1 MFREMRRFKQQLS
14 EEECAELLRTVPRGV
29 LSVCGDDGYPYGV
42 PMDFVCADG
51 KLYFHCA
58 KEGHK
63 LDAILRN
70 DKVSFCIM
78 DEGYRDAGD
87 WALRIRSVI
96 VFGRMRVLEDAEERI
111 TRLRQLGQKY
121 YPDAESVESEI
132 ERDAARAVVLEL
144 TPEHITGKRV
154 HEK

>member
-1 MFREMRRFKQQLS
+1 MFREMRRFKQKLS

-132 ERDAARAVVLEL
+132 DRDAARAVVLEL
-144 TPEHITGKRV
+144 TPAHITGKRV

>member
-51 KLYFHCA
+51 KLFFHCA

-78 DEGYRDAGD
+78 DEGYRDEGD

>member
-96 VFGRMRVLEDAEERI
+96 VFGRMRVLKDAEERI

-121 YPDAESVESEI
+121 YPDTESVESEI
-132 ERDAARAVVLEL
+132 DRDAARAVVLEL
-144 TPEHITGKRV
+144 TPAHITGKRV

>member
-78 DEGYRDAGD
+78 DEGYRDEGD

-121 YPDAESVESEI
+121 YPDADSVESEMK
-132 ERDAARAVVLEL
+132 RDAARAVVLEL

>member
-121 YPDAESVESEI
+121 YPDAESVESEMK
-132 ERDAARAVVLEL
+132 RDAARAVVLEL
-144 TPEHITGKRV
+144 TPAHITGKRV

>member
-1 MFREMRRFKQQLS
+1 
-14 EEECAELLRTVPRGV
+14 
-29 LSVCGDDGYPYGV
+29 
-42 PMDFVCADG
+42 MDFVCADG

-121 YPDAESVESEI
+121 YPDAESVESEMK
-132 ERDAARAVVLEL
+132 RDAARAVVLEL
-144 TPEHITGKRV
+144 TPAHITGKRV

>member
-51 KLYFHCA
+51 KLFFHCA

-78 DEGYRDAGD
+78 DEGYRDEGD

-144 TPEHITGKRV
+144 TPAHITGKRV

>member
-132 ERDAARAVVLEL
+132 DRDAARAVVLEL
-144 TPEHITGKRV
+144 TPAHITGKRV